1 LICESSK
8 LFESTRELIEEA
20 IHALV
25 ERAVDSGDIRPDIE
39 PFVPDWPQSAK
50 RLVDIQYRV
59 RDRCGRQLGKLA
71 GLAPGGAS

>member
-20 IHALV
+20 ILALA
-25 ERAVDSGDIRPDIE
+25 EGVDSGDIRPDIE